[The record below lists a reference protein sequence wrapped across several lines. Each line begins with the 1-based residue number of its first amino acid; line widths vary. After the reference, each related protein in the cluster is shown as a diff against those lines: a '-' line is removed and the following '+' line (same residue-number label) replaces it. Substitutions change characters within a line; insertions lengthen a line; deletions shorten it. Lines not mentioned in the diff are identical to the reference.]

1 LIPLYAIGVFL
12 SFTLSQA
19 GMARRWWKSGKLQIG
34 EKVVEPGSILTFD
47 HRWKFKMIVNGFGA
61 VCTFIVMLVFAI
73 TKFKDG
79 AWIIIILVPIMVT
92 IFFSIHHHYK
102 RLAKRLSLEEFRSS
116 NIKRHRV
123 IVLIAGVH
131 RGSLAA
137 LAYARTLSQD
147 VTSLH
152 VSTDPIES
160 KKVKEKWEYYGEGT
174 RLVVLDSPYRLL
186 LEPVME
192 YIEKML
198 SIRQPDEIVTVVVP
212 QFVPAHWWENF
223 LHNQTALM
231 LRFGFLF
238 KPGLVIIEV
247 PYQV

>member
-1 LIPLYAIGVFL
+1 MPA
-12 SFTLSQA
+12 
-19 GMARRWWKSGKLQIG
+19 
-34 EKVVEPGSILTFD
+34 
-47 HRWKFKMIVNGFGA
+47 
-61 VCTFIVMLVFAI
+61 
-73 TKFKDG
+73 
-79 AWIIIILVPIMVT
+79 
-92 IFFSIHHHYK
+92 
-102 RLAKRLSLEEFRSS
+102 
-116 NIKRHRV
+116 
-123 IVLIAGVH
+123 
-131 RGSLAA
+131 
-137 LAYARTLSQD
+137 TLSQD

-152 VSTDPIES
+152 VSTDPEES
-160 KKVKEKWEYYGEGT
+160 QKVKEKWEYYGEGT

-198 SIRQPDEIVTVVVP
+198 VHPAKDEIVTVVVP

>member
-1 LIPLYAIGVFL
+1 
-12 SFTLSQA
+12 
-19 GMARRWWKSGKLQIG
+19 
-34 EKVVEPGSILTFD
+34 
-47 HRWKFKMIVNGFGA
+47 
-61 VCTFIVMLVFAI
+61 
-73 TKFKDG
+73 
-79 AWIIIILVPIMVT
+79 
-92 IFFSIHHHYK
+92 
-102 RLAKRLSLEEFRSS
+102 
-116 NIKRHRV
+116 
-123 IVLIAGVH
+123 VLIAGVH

-152 VSTDPIES
+152 VSTDPLES
-160 KKVKEKWEYYGEGT
+160 QKVKEKWEYYGEGT

-186 LEPVME
+186 VEPVME

-198 SIRQPDEIVTVVVP
+198 AIRQPDEIVTVVVP